1 MSDNNK
7 LLLGIF
13 IGAAVGATIGILLS
27 GDKGREMLQKIKE
40 TASDL
45 EDELKSAVDKGKQ
58 VAEDLEE
65 KIRQYTATA

>member
-13 IGAAVGATIGILLS
+13 IGAAVGATLGILLS
-27 GDKGREMLQKIKE
+27 GDKGKEMLDKIKE
-40 TASDL
+40 TASGL
-45 EDELKSAVDKGKQ
+45 EDELLSAVDKGKQ

-65 KIRQYTATA
+65 KIRQFTATA

>member
-27 GDKGREMLQKIKE
+27 SEKGKEMLEKFKE

>member
-27 GDKGREMLQKIKE
+27 GEKGKEMLQKLKE

-45 EDELKSAVDKGKQ
+45 EEDIMAAVDKGKQ

-65 KIRQYTATA
+65 KIRQYTTTA